1 MDSQL
6 VPTAVMVHESVGYD
20 TASVPERAGAKQ
32 LLSKVNQDR
41 ERFPRLARIWVD
53 GGFLGEALCD
63 GSSTP
68 SAGF

>member
-20 TASVPERAGAKQ
+20 ATSVPERAGAKQ

-41 ERFPRLARIWVD
+41 ERFPRLA
-53 GGFLGEALCD
+53 
-63 GSSTP
+63 
-68 SAGF
+68 